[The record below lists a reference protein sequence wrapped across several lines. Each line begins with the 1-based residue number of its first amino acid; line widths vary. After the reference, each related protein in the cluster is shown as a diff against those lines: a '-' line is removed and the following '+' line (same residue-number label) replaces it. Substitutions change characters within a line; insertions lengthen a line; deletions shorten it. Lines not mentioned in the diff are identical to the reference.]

1 MASQYQTII
10 HLVFCSFA
18 STDRSPFT
26 SIALPSSKCQ
36 APASN
41 ESDSARKTDTTLL
54 IKGKLSKEIGSILNI
69 SKQIVDTQKK
79 MVHQNNLSNTGELI
93 GKASPV
99 DRYSIILLRIIKTIV
114 KKNYHFMVL
123 SSADKCNNFISL
135 IRNGFPFVSSN
146 GSYLIHSGSVSFILR
161 IR

>member
-1 MASQYQTII
+1 M
-10 HLVFCSFA
+10 L
-18 STDRSPFT
+18 
-26 SIALPSSKCQ
+26 
-36 APASN
+36 
-41 ESDSARKTDTTLL
+41 
-54 IKGKLSKEIGSILNI
+54 
-69 SKQIVDTQKK
+69 
-79 MVHQNNLSNTGELI
+79 HQNNLSNTGELI

-123 SSADKCNNFISL
+123 SSADKCNNFIVL
-135 IRNGFPFVSSN
+135 IRNGFPSVSSN